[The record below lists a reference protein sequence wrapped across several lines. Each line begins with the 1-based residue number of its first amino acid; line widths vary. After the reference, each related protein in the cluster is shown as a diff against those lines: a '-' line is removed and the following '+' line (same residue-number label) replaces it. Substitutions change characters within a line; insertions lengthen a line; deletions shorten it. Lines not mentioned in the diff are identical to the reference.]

1 MRLLPSVVSI
11 LLSETSHRISLS
23 VNGAVVSIAM
33 LDAVLLD
40 AVVLEVVV
48 DCVVVVGGAE
58 DVVAGEE

>member
-1 MRLLPSVVSI
+1 
-11 LLSETSHRISLS
+11 
-23 VNGAVVSIAM
+23 M